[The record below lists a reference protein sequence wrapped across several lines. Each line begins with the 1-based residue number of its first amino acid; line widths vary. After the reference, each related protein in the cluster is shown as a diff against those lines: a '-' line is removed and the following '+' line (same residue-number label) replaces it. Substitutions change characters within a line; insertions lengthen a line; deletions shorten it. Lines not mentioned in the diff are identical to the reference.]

1 MSSAGTERLKENV
14 RAAPTQAWFAKCA
27 KTWRVAEE
35 RTTVTDMSKM
45 PANTA
50 KLQSR
55 EPGDREEAIAYFSME
70 IGLSAE
76 IPTYSG
82 GLGVLAGDTV
92 RAAADLNI
100 PMIVVTLLYRNG
112 YFTQHL
118 DAEGNQTESPVKWT
132 PRDVLRPVSRRVT
145 VEIEGREVHVRAW
158 RHTVEGVY
166 GGHVNVLF
174 LDTDLEENDPW
185 DRGLTDDL
193 YGGDRRY
200 RLAQEA
206 LLGLGGVELLHALGL
221 DGELIYHMNEGHS
234 ALLTLGL
241 LERAAGTDDLDEVGE
256 ELIDE
261 VRAGCVFTTHT
272 PVPAGHDKFAWD
284 LVTRVLG
291 PRRSRTLEAVGCKH
305 EGMLNMTYLALRFSR
320 YVNGV
325 AIRHG
330 EISADMFPGYPID
343 SITNGADVDMWT
355 APSFRQLF
363 SEHIPEWK
371 HDNQYLRY
379 ALALAP
385 DSIWEAHMEAK
396 QALLDEVKQRSGVE
410 LDVDAFTCGF
420 ARRATE
426 YKRTDLLF
434 DDLDRLRRISRQVGP
449 LQILYAGKA
458 HPRDDGGKRMIRRV
472 FDAAREL
479 ADDVQVV
486 YLEDYDIDLAR
497 YLVSGVDLWLNTPL
511 KPHEASGTSGMK
523 CAFNGIPSLSVLDGW
538 WLEGHIEGITG
549 WAIGDADRT
558 SEPDEERADLYD
570 KLQHTI
576 MHMYYEHP
584 MDYARVMRY
593 CIAFNG
599 SFFNTQRMVSQYW
612 KSAYHRVIADAEP
625 FGEQKK

>member
-1 MSSAGTERLKENV
+1 MSR
-14 RAAPTQAWFAKCA
+14 
-27 KTWRVAEE
+27 
-35 RTTVTDMSKM
+35 M
-45 PANTA
+45 PLRTA
-50 KLQSR
+50 KLQST
-55 EPGDREEAIAYFSME
+55 EPGDRQEAVAYFSME
-70 IGLSAE
+70 IGLTAG

-112 YFTQHL
+112 YITQHL
-118 DAEGNQTESPVKWT
+118 DSEGSQSESPVKWQ
-132 PRDVLRPVSRRVT
+132 PEEVLRPLSRRVT

-185 DRGLTDDL
+185 DRTLTDDL

-200 RLAQEA
+200 RLAQEV
-206 LLGLGGVELLHALGL
+206 LLGLGGVEMLHALGL
-221 DGELIYHMNEGHS
+221 DGRLIYHMNEGHS

-241 LERAAGTDDLDEVGE
+241 LEQEAGGPAPDAVTDEQ
-256 ELIDE
+256 IDA
-261 VRAGCVFTTHT
+261 VRSKCVFTTHT
-272 PVPAGHDKFAWD
+272 PVPAGHDKFAWE

-291 PRRSRTLEAVGCKH
+291 PRRTRTLEAAGCKH
-305 EGMLNMTYLALRFSR
+305 DGMLNMTYLALRFSR

-325 AIRHG
+325 ALRHG
-330 EISADMFPGYPID
+330 EISSDMFPDYPID
-343 SITNGADVDMWT
+343 SITNGADVNMWT
-355 APSFRQLF
+355 AESFRRLF
-363 SEHIPEWK
+363 SARIPEWR

-379 ALALAP
+379 ALALSLE
-385 DSIWEAHMEAK
+385 DIWDAHREAK
-396 QALLDEVKQRSGVE
+396 EALLEEVRRRSGIE
-410 LDVDAFTCGF
+410 LDHDAFTCGF

-434 DDLDRLRRISRQVGP
+434 DDIERLKRITQKVGP

-458 HPRDDGGKRMIRRV
+458 HPRDEGGKRMIRRV
-472 FDAAREL
+472 FEAAKEL
-479 ADDVQVV
+479 AGDVEVV
-486 YLEDYDIDLAR
+486 YLEDYDIELAK

-538 WLEGHIEGITG
+538 WVEGHIEGITG
-549 WAIGDADRT
+549 WAIGDPDRT
-558 SEPDEERADLYD
+558 SEPDQERADLYD

-576 MHMYYEHP
+576 MHMFYEHP

-612 KSAYHRVIADAEP
+612 KSAYHQVISEVV
-625 FGEQKK
+625 EEEE

>member
-1 MSSAGTERLKENV
+1 MLWHSDDIQS
-14 RAAPTQAWFAKCA
+14 
-27 KTWRVAEE
+27 WRDAEE
-35 RTTVTDMSKM
+35 TDTVTDTSRI
-45 PANTA
+45 PFGA
-50 KLQSR
+50 KKHGSQ
-55 EPGDREEAIAYFSME
+55 EPGEREEAIAYFSME
-70 IGLSAE
+70 IGLQAD

-82 GLGVLAGDTV
+82 GLGVLAGDTA

-118 DAEGNQTESPVKWT
+118 DADGRQTESPVNWR
-132 PRDVLRPVSRRVT
+132 PEEVLRPVSRRVT

-166 GGHVNVLF
+166 DGHVNVLF

-185 DRGLTDDL
+185 DRALTDDL

-200 RLAQEA
+200 RLAQET
-206 LLGLGGVELLHALGL
+206 LLGLGGVEMLHALGL
-221 DGELIYHMNEGHS
+221 DGGLIYHMNEGHS
-234 ALLTLGL
+234 ALLTQAL
-241 LERAAGTDDLDEVGE
+241 LEREAAQNAPVEVDDDLVER
-256 ELIDE
+256 
-261 VRAGCVFTTHT
+261 VRNKCVFTTHT

-291 PRRSRTLEAVGCKH
+291 PRRTRTLENVGCKH
-305 EGMLNMTYLALRFSR
+305 DGMLNMTYLALRFSR

-325 AIRHG
+325 ALRHG
-330 EISADMFPGYPID
+330 EISADMFPDYPVD

-355 APSFRQLF
+355 AGPFRQLF

-379 ALALAP
+379 ALMLSLE
-385 DSIWEAHMEAK
+385 DIRDAHQEAK
-396 QALLDEVKQRSGVE
+396 QELIDEVQRRNGVK
-410 LDVDAFTCGF
+410 LDPTAFTCGF

-426 YKRTDLLF
+426 YKRADLLF
-434 DDLDRLRRISRQVGP
+434 DDLERLKRISRKVGP

-458 HPRDDGGKRMIRRV
+458 HPRDEGGKRMIRRV

-479 ADDVQVV
+479 EGHVKVV
-486 YLEDYDIDLAR
+486 YLEDYDIELAR
-497 YLVSGVDLWLNTPL
+497 YLISGVDLWLNTPL

-549 WAIGDADRT
+549 W
-558 SEPDEERADLYD
+558 
-570 KLQHTI
+570 
-576 MHMYYEHP
+576 
-584 MDYARVMRY
+584 
-593 CIAFNG
+593 
-599 SFFNTQRMVSQYW
+599 
-612 KSAYHRVIADAEP
+612 
-625 FGEQKK
+625 

>member
-1 MSSAGTERLKENV
+1 MTGTSRI
-14 RAAPTQAWFAKCA
+14 PFG
-27 KTWRVAEE
+27 
-35 RTTVTDMSKM
+35 TDKPRSK
-45 PANTA
+45 
-50 KLQSR
+50 
-55 EPGDREEAIAYFSME
+55 EPGDRQEAIAYFSME
-70 IGLSAE
+70 IGINSD

-118 DAEGNQTESPVKWT
+118 DDQGNQTESPVKWQ
-132 PRDVLRPVSRRVT
+132 PEKVLRPVSRQVT
-145 VEIEGREVHVRAW
+145 VEIEGREVQVRAW

-166 GGHVNVLF
+166 DGHVNVLF

-185 DRGLTDDL
+185 DRSLTDDL

-206 LLGLGGVELLHALGL
+206 LLGLGGVEMLHALGL
-221 DGELIYHMNEGHS
+221 NGNLIYHMNEGHS

-241 LERAAGTDDLDEVGE
+241 LERVTGEQSPTDVTEDA
-256 ELIDE
+256 IRK
-261 VRAGCVFTTHT
+261 VRNKCVFTTHT

-291 PRRSRTLEAVGCKH
+291 PRRAQTLEDVGCQH
-305 EGMLNMTYLALRFSR
+305 DGMLNMTYLALRFSR
-320 YVNGV
+320 HVNGV
-325 AIRHG
+325 ALRHG
-330 EISADMFPGYPID
+330 EISADMFPEYPID

-355 APSFRQLF
+355 CAQFRQLF

-379 ALALAP
+379 ALAISP
-385 DSIWEAHMEAK
+385 ESIWDAHREAK
-396 QALLDEVKQRSGVE
+396 RDLVAEVNERSGAE
-410 LDVDAFTCGF
+410 LDPDAFTLGF

-426 YKRTDLLF
+426 YKRADLLF
-434 DDLDRLRRISRQVGP
+434 DDLERLKRIARQVGP

-458 HPRDDGGKRMIRRV
+458 HPRDEGGKRMIRRV
-472 FDAAREL
+472 FRAAKEL
-479 ADDVQVV
+479 EGHVEVV
-486 YLEDYDIDLAR
+486 YLEDYDIELAK

-549 WAIGDADRT
+549 WAIGDPDRT
-558 SEPDEERADLYD
+558 SEPDQERADLYD
-570 KLQHTI
+570 KLQHTV

-612 KSAYHRVIADAEP
+612 KSAYHRVITEVEP
-625 FGEQKK
+625 IGRED

>member
-1 MSSAGTERLKENV
+1 MATN
-14 RAAPTQAWFAKCA
+14 TQ
-27 KTWRVAEE
+27 TWRVVEE
-35 RTTVTDMSKM
+35 KSTVSDTTRIPFGVTAHPSK
-45 PANTA
+45 
-50 KLQSR
+50 
-55 EPGDREEAIAYFSME
+55 EPGDRREAIAYFSME
-70 IGLSAE
+70 IGVNSD

-82 GLGVLAGDTV
+82 GLGVLAGDTA
-92 RAAADLNI
+92 RAAADLNV

-112 YFTQHL
+112 YFEQYL
-118 DAEGNQTESPVKWT
+118 DADGNQTEAPVRWK
-132 PRDVLRPVSRRVT
+132 PEEVLRPISRRTT

-166 GGHVNVLF
+166 DGHVNVLF

-185 DRGLTDDL
+185 DRALTDDL

-206 LLGLGGVELLHALGL
+206 LLGLGGVAMLHELGL
-221 DGELIYHMNEGHS
+221 DGKLIHHMNEGHS

-241 LERAAGTDDLDEVGE
+241 LEHAMEERGLEEPDEE
-256 ELIDE
+256 AIEA
-261 VRAGCVFTTHT
+261 VRKQCVFTTHT

-291 PRRSRTLEAVGCKH
+291 PRRTRTLESVGSRC

-320 YVNGV
+320 HVNGV

-330 EISADMFPGYPID
+330 EISSDMFPDYPID

-355 APSFRQLF
+355 AEPFSRLF
-363 SEHIPEWK
+363 CEHMPEWR

-379 ALALAP
+379 ALALP
-385 DSIWEAHMEAK
+385 LEDIRDAHREAK
-396 QALLDEVKQRSGVE
+396 QALLDEVKRRTGHE
-410 LDVDAFTCGF
+410 LDPDAFTIGF

-426 YKRTDLLF
+426 YKRADLLF
-434 DDLDRLRRISRQVGP
+434 EDLERLKRVARKAGP

-458 HPRDDGGKRMIRRV
+458 HPRDDGGKLMIRHV
-472 FDAAREL
+472 FDAAKQL
-479 ADDVQVV
+479 AGDVPVI
-486 YLEDYDIDLAR
+486 YLEDYDIELAKF
-497 YLVSGVDLWLNTPL
+497 LVSGVDLWLNTPL

-549 WAIGDADRT
+549 WAIGDRDHT
-558 SEPDEERADLYD
+558 SESGQEIADLYD

-576 MHMYYEHP
+576 MPAFYDHP
-584 MDYARVMRY
+584 LEYARMMRN

-599 SFFNTQRMVSQYW
+599 SFFNTQRMLGAGAGV
-612 KSAYHRVIADAEP
+612 
-625 FGEQKK
+625 

>member
-1 MSSAGTERLKENV
+1 MSDTSRIPFGV
-14 RAAPTQAWFAKCA
+14 
-27 KTWRVAEE
+27 
-35 RTTVTDMSKM
+35 
-45 PANTA
+45 NTHES
-50 KLQSR
+50 Q
-55 EPGDREEAIAYFSME
+55 EPGERQEAVAYFSME
-70 IGLSAE
+70 IGINSD

-82 GLGVLAGDTV
+82 GLGVLAGDTA
-92 RAAADLNI
+92 RAAADLNV

-118 DAEGNQTESPVKWT
+118 DDSGKQTESPVNWT
-132 PRDVLRPVSRRVT
+132 PEEVLRPVSRQVT

-158 RHTVEGVY
+158 RHTVQGVY
-166 GGHVNVLF
+166 DGHVNVLF

-185 DRGLTDDL
+185 DRSLTDDL

-206 LLGLGGVELLHALGL
+206 LLGMGGVEMLHALGL
-221 DGELIYHMNEGHS
+221 DGGLIYHMNEGHS

-241 LERAAGTDDLDEVGE
+241 LERRVGE
-256 ELIDE
+256 KGPSEVAEEDIDA
-261 VRAGCVFTTHT
+261 VRNKCVFTTHT

-291 PRRSRTLEAVGCKH
+291 PRRTNSLVAIGAKH
-305 EGMLNMTYLALRFSR
+305 EGMLNMTYLALRNSR

-325 AIRHG
+325 ALRHG
-330 EISADMFPGYPID
+330 EISADMFPDYPVD

-355 APSFRQLF
+355 SEPFRELF
-363 SEHIPEWK
+363 SEQIPEWK

-379 ALALAP
+379 ALMLSLE
-385 DSIWEAHMEAK
+385 DIRDAHREAK
-396 QALLDEVKQRSGVE
+396 RELLDEVESRAGVR
-410 LDVDAFTCGF
+410 LDPEAFTCGF

-426 YKRTDLLF
+426 YKRADLLF
-434 DDLDRLRRISRQVGP
+434 NDLERLKRISRKVGP

-458 HPRDDGGKRMIRRV
+458 HPRDEGGKRMIRRV
-472 FDAAREL
+472 FDAAKEL
-479 ADDVQVV
+479 EGHVPIV
-486 YLEDYDIDLAR
+486 YLEDYDIGLAR

-549 WAIGDADRT
+549 WAIGDRDRS
-558 SEPDEERADLYD
+558 SEPDVERADLYD
-570 KLQHTI
+570 SLQHTI
-576 MHMYYEHP
+576 MPLFYDHP
-584 MDYARVMRY
+584 LEYARVMRY

-612 KSAYHRVIADAEP
+612 KSAYHRVITEVAPLVSRE
-625 FGEQKK
+625 E

>member
-1 MSSAGTERLKENV
+1 MTDKSRIPFGMDRPSSK
-14 RAAPTQAWFAKCA
+14 
-27 KTWRVAEE
+27 
-35 RTTVTDMSKM
+35 
-45 PANTA
+45 
-50 KLQSR
+50 
-55 EPGDREEAIAYFSME
+55 EPGERDEAVAYFSME
-70 IGLSAE
+70 IGINAD

-112 YFTQHL
+112 YITQHL
-118 DAEGNQTESPVKWT
+118 DAEGNQTESPVKWS
-132 PRDVLRPVSRRVT
+132 PESVLRPVSRRVT
-145 VEIEGREVHVRAW
+145 VEIEGREVQVRAW

-166 GGHVNVLF
+166 DGHVNVLF

-185 DRGLTDDL
+185 DRSLTDDL

-206 LLGLGGVELLHALGL
+206 LLGLGGVEMLRALGL
-221 DGELIYHMNEGHS
+221 DGGLIYHMNEGHS

-241 LERAAGTDDLDEVGE
+241 LERAAGSEAPDEVSE
-256 ELIDE
+256 DVIDT
-261 VRAGCVFTTHT
+261 VRNNCVFTTHT

-291 PRRSRTLEAVGCKH
+291 PRRTRTLESVGCKH
-305 EGMLNMTYLALRFSR
+305 DGMLNMTYLALRFSR
-320 YVNGV
+320 HVNGV
-325 AIRHG
+325 ALRHG
-330 EISADMFPGYPID
+330 EISSDMFPDYPVD

-355 APSFRQLF
+355 APPFRQLF

-379 ALALAP
+379 ALMLAP
-385 DSIWEAHMEAK
+385 EDIWDAHMEAK
-396 QALLDEVKQRSGVE
+396 QALMDEVKKRSGEE
-410 LDVDAFTCGF
+410 LDTDAFTIGF

-434 DDLDRLRRISRQVGP
+434 EDLERLKRISRKAGP

-458 HPRDDGGKRMIRRV
+458 HPRDEGGKRMIRRV

-479 ADDVQVV
+479 EGHVKVL
-486 YLEDYDIDLAR
+486 YLEDYEIDLAK

-549 WAIGDADRT
+549 WAIGDRDRT
-558 SEPDEERADLYD
+558 SEPDRERADLYD

-576 MHMYYEHP
+576 MHTYYDHP
-584 MDYARVMRY
+584 MDYAVLMRY

-612 KSAYHRVIADAEP
+612 KSAYHRVITEAGPLVER
-625 FGEQKK
+625 EQ